1 MQRRALRGE
10 SGRYALKVVRFSQ
23 PEEIQRGDG
32 LPFPQT
38 KRHWQVRRVDIS

>member
-1 MQRRALRGE
+1 MQRSALRGE

-32 LPFPQT
+32 HPFSRT
-38 KRHWQVRRVDIS
+38 KRHWQARRVGIS